1 MIYIIFLY
9 YTLRQTRLIQVF
21 GRLWNKRP
29 RFFKQSK
36 LIFSVRLHALRA
48 SFIPS
53 HVCTADFDTLVFLH
67 KSYSLSEVGWDNHRV
82 PLLWRYN
89 LHYFSCLKSKYAI
102 NQDDKK
108 VALVRQWMAENP
120 FGKGTAYM
128 PYPSS
133 LRIVNW
139 VKWIW
144 ESRIQEPDIHL
155 SLWNQLRWLSD
166 RPEYHVLGNHLFSNA
181 KALIFGAV
189 FFGGSESQKWL
200 RQAISILNKELDEQ
214 FQSDGSQFELS
225 PMYHAL
231 AMEDLLDIYN
241 LEPTLSKFIDLTKIR
256 TKIEDGLSW
265 LEDFT
270 YSNGE
275 YAHFNDSA
283 NGVAP
288 TLSQLKDYAE
298 RLGIEYAH
306 PSDKTLWVHPDSGHV
321 IFRDLKLHF
330 IADVGKA
337 GPDYLMAHAHADTLS
352 FELAWKG
359 KRLIVN
365 SGTSLYEN
373 SPERHRQR
381 STAAHTTVV
390 INDQNSSEVWHSFRV
405 ARRAYPFGLDLSQ
418 ENPEQFHVTCSHD
431 GYKRL
436 KGKPIHRRDW
446 FYASGRFIVK
456 DTVIGKFDIARARY
470 HLHPD
475 IHAKI
480 VNNKIQFYD
489 GDNLLAVCF
498 AQSEV
503 SEIIPAI
510 LSTTY
515 HPEFGLSIDNLVI
528 ECIIPENGQL
538 EFILDFIACEFN

>member
-1 MIYIIFLY
+1 LYEVHAAPAIAFPFLKAAFISATK
-9 YTLRQTRLIQVF
+9 YTSNWV
-21 GRLWNKRP
+21 
-29 RFFKQSK
+29 RFS
-36 LIFSVRLHALRA
+36 
-48 SFIPS
+48 
-53 HVCTADFDTLVFLH
+53 FLH
-67 KSYSLSEVGWDNHRV
+67 QERSIHQSGWDDPTV

-89 LHYFSCLKSKYAI
+89 LHYFHYLISKETKGCNEAKI
-102 NQDDKK
+102 D
-108 VALVRQWMAENP
+108 LVHRWISETS

-128 PYPSS
+128 PYPTS

-144 ESRIQEPDIHL
+144 ENNIQDAEIHL

-181 KALIFGAV
+181 KALIFGGL
-189 FFGGSESQKWL
+189 FFEGREAKKWI
-200 RQAISILNKELDEQ
+200 RQAINILNKELDEQ

-241 LEPTLSKFIDLTKIR
+241 LEPTLSKFIDLSKIR

-270 YSNGE
+270 YSNE
-275 YAHFNDSA
+275 KYAHFNDSA
-283 NGVAP
+283 NGIAP
-288 TLSQLKDYAE
+288 TLSQLKDYAK

-306 PSDKTLWVHPDSGHV
+306 PSEKTLWVHPDSGHV
-321 IFRDLKLHF
+321 IFRDRNLHF

-352 FELAWKG
+352 FELSWKG
-359 KRLIVN
+359 KRLFVN

-390 INDQNSSEVWHSFRV
+390 INEQNSSEVWHSFRV
-405 ARRAYPFGLDLSQ
+405 ARRAYPFCLDLSQ
-418 ENPEQFHVTCSHD
+418 EHPEHFHVTCSHD

-446 FYASGRFIVK
+446 TYESGHLTVK
-456 DTVIGKFDIARARY
+456 DTVMGKFDIARARY

-480 VNNKIQFYD
+480 VNNKVHLYHNNI
-489 GDNLLAVCF
+489 LLGVCT
-498 AQSEV
+498 ASSEG
-503 SEIIPAI
+503 SDIIPAI

-528 ECIIPENGQL
+528 ECIIPESGIL
-538 EFILDFIACEFN
+538 EFMFDFVT